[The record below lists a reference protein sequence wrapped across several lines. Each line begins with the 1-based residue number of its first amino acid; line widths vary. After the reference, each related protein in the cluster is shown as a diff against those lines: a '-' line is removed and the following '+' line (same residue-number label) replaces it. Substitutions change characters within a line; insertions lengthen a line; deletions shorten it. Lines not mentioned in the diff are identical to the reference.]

1 MIDITNV
8 DMVKFVQ
15 KVYDLSRPQGMGML
29 HFVAGPM
36 SEEDA
41 RSLIQPDGTVSMDY
55 VSGRA
60 CKMHT
65 RLQGDRIV
73 INDSWYDHSDEQFN
87 ELLEHLGLGKDV
99 PAGSSAPEHGPSCNC
114 DDCRHKRGLKDLDPQ
129 QDFVKAKRAIEDG
142 TAFKIE
148 GFKNIE
154 DVKTFKP

>member
-1 MIDITNV
+1 MIDITDVN
-8 DMVKFVQ
+8 MVVFVK
-15 KVYDLSRPQGMGML
+15 KVYELSRPQGMGMM
-29 HFVAGPM
+29 HFTAGPM
-36 SEEDA
+36 STEDA
-41 RSLIQPDGTVSMDY
+41 ERLIQADGTVSMDY

-73 INDSWYDHSDEQFN
+73 INDSWYDHSDAQFA
-87 ELLEHLGLGKDV
+87 ELLKHIGVGEDT

-129 QDFVKAKRAIEDG
+129 QDYEKSIKAHEDG

-154 DVKTFKP
+154 DIKL